1 MQEGA
6 GHAVLSAFVEIVFD
20 NSDNRLPVSLL
31 LVLGSPYDLHGQ
43 RYASALS
50 DT

>member
-1 MQEGA
+1 MEPRMAAPQPLVTMQEGA

-31 LVLGSPYDLHGQ
+31 LL
-43 RYASALS
+43 
-50 DT
+50 